1 MDKQALHLGMQRVKM
16 ALIVAGIL
24 VSLAS
29 LMGNAWAHSEKPD
42 AKSVLRH
49 KMHNLWTSYTFWTRD
64 YVVASI
70 AGNEGASAIGERLL
84 RNVEDFRFTISQF
97 YGIENS
103 DRFAD
108 LLKAHVLVTFD
119 VIEATKA
126 GDKVRL
132 EAANQKWH
140 ANAADI
146 ATFLNKLNPRYWPKQ
161 CLNDTWDQHLALTMD
176 EITARLQKNWEDDT
190 TAFEKDFAHILGF
203 AECLAD
209 GIIKQFSSKFY
220 SAS

>member
-1 MDKQALHLGMQRVKM
+1 MDKQAVHAGIRRVKM

-29 LMGNAWAHSEKPD
+29 LMGNACAHSGKPD
-42 AKSVLRH
+42 AKSVLRNE
-49 KMHNLWTSYTFWTRD
+49 MHNLWTSYTFWMRS
-64 YVVASI
+64 YIVASI
-70 AGNEGASAIGERLL
+70 AGNEETSAIGERLL
-84 RNVEDFRFTISQF
+84 RNVDDFRFAISQF

-103 DRFAD
+103 DKFAD

-119 VIEATKA
+119 VIEAAKA

-176 EITARLQKNWEDDT
+176 EITARLQTNWKDDI

-203 AECLAD
+203 AECFAD

>member
-1 MDKQALHLGMQRVKM
+1 MEKQKRQVAILRLTM
-16 ALIVAGIL
+16 ALVL
-24 VSLAS
+24 VGAFAFPVS
-29 LMGNAWAHSEKPD
+29 NPYAHSGKPD
-42 AKSVLRH
+42 AKVVLRQEMQ
-49 KMHNLWTSYTFWTRD
+49 KLWTDQVFWMRE
-64 YVVASI
+64 YIVAST
-70 AGNEGASAIGERLL
+70 AGGEETSAIGERLL
-84 RNVEDFRFTISQF
+84 RNAEGFRFAISRF

-103 DRFAD
+103 DKFAD
-108 LLKAHVLVTFD
+108 LLKAHVLIAFD
-119 VIEATKA
+119 VIEAAKA

-146 ATFLNKLNPRYWPKQ
+146 ATFLNNLNPRYWPKQ

-176 EITARLQKNWEDDT
+176 EITARLQTNWKDDI

-203 AECLAD
+203 AECFAD

-220 SAS
+220 SAG